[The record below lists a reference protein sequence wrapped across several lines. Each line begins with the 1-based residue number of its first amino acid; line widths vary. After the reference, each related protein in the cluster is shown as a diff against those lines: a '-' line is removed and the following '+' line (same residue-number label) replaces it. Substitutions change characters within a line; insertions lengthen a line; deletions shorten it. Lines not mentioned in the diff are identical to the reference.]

1 MTTQEIQHQAD
12 LIAEKTGWDGDF
24 ICQIFLEALTEAN
37 FHSLR
42 KELEVIINK
51 EFDIL

>member
-1 MTTQEIQHQAD
+1 MTTENINREAD
-12 LIAEKTGWDGDF
+12 LIAEKTGWDGDI

-37 FHSLR
+37 FHALR

-51 EFDIL
+51 EFDII

>member
-24 ICQIFLEALTEAN
+24 ICQIFLEALTE
-37 FHSLR
+37 
-42 KELEVIINK
+42 ELEVIINK